1 MSDDNSIPRQVTP
14 DGPVPEDRVTEPET
28 SDDTLMI
35 EQQPTTAQPVPA
47 AATTLPTLPT
57 PEPARPAA
65 TEPTE
70 PAAPG
75 GLVTVRTGPRP
86 GAIVLGLLCL
96 LVSAYT
102 ISRQTTDWRLDLSLA
117 GPVSIGAIG
126 TLLLLTGIVGLVG
139 RRRT

>member
-1 MSDDNSIPRQVTP
+1 MSDDNSIPRQVAP
-14 DGPVPEDRVTEPET
+14 EGPVPEDRVTEPES

-35 EQQPTTAQPVPA
+35 EQQPTTAQPVSA
-47 AATTLPTLPT
+47 AETTLST
-57 PEPARPAA
+57 PAPAPPVPA
-65 TEPTE
+65 EPTE
-70 PAAPG
+70 PAAPR

-86 GAIVLGLLCL
+86 GAILLGLLCL

-117 GPVSIGAIG
+117 GPISIGAIG
-126 TLLLLTGIVGLVG
+126 TLLLLMGLVGLVG